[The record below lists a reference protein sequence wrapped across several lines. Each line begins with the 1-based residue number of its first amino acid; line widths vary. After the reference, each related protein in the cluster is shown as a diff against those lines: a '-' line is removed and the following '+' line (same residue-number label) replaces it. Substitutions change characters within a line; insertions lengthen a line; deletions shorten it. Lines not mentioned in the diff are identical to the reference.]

1 MDQKKVIQKNDEY
14 VIEITDLGSDGEG
27 IGKILNPYTAIRRCR
42 LYPFCKRCIDW
53 RYSQS

>member
-27 IGKILNPYTAIRRCR
+27 IGKSKPVHSHQKVQVI
-42 LYPFCKRCIDW
+42 PFL
-53 RYSQS
+53 